1 MASLTIPMMTEF
13 QFCCNFIFSLIFR
26 NGELRGHGLLSR
38 LGLERLELWNS
49 AGKILISWFLGHS
62 VKCLSFTVLT
72 PKISLKFLAADLPSQ
87 TLSSTAGISGE
98 ASDQIFFVSHNHH
111 CHLQRC
117 HNWILFPSNAQNIV
131 VYRKRTNLHGWVG
144 ALIFAKSKRKH
155 FSSWGLGTFL
165 NLLKLTLICT

>member
-1 MASLTIPMMTEF
+1 MMTQF
-13 QFCCNFIFSLIFR
+13 QFCCNFIISRIFR
-26 NGELRGHGLLSR
+26 DGELRWHGLLPR

-98 ASDQIFFVSHNHH
+98 ASDQIFFSLTIIIATFNVVITDSFS
-111 CHLQRC
+111 CQALK
-117 HNWILFPSNAQNIV
+117 ILLSTEREPTYIDGWERSFSPNLKENIFP
-131 VYRKRTNLHGWVG
+131 RED
-144 ALIFAKSKRKH
+144 
-155 FSSWGLGTFL
+155 WGRFL
-165 NLLKLTLICT
+165 TCT